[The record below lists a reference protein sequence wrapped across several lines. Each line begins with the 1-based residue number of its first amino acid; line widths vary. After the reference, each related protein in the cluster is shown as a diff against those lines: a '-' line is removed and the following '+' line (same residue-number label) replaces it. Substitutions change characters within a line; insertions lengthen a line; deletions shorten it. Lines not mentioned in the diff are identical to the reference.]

1 MKSAFLN
8 GFLEKEVYK
17 EQPLRYMLK
26 EHEDKVLRLKRALC
40 RLNQASRAWNSRID
54 KYFKENGFTKYLY
67 ENAFYVKGKNKDI
80 LIVCLYVD
88 GVIFTRSNPSLFQE
102 FKRVVIKE
110 FEMIDIG
117 LKVYYLN
124 VDVKQKKEGT
134 CIS

>member
-1 MKSAFLN
+1 
-8 GFLEKEVYK
+8 
-17 EQPLRYMLK
+17 ML
-26 EHEDKVLRLKRALC
+26 
-40 RLNQASRAWNSRID
+40 
-54 KYFKENGFTKYLY
+54 
-67 ENAFYVKGKNKDI
+67 FYVKDKNKDI